1 VAGFITLAGVCA
13 IGAGGIYGATEGAE
27 VGACTGARTAPGVY
41 VVGATGLGA
50 IGLAGAILRVETG
63 AAVDVGTAKAA
74 GNGFKVVGADMDGFL
89 G

>member
-1 VAGFITLAGVCA
+1 
-13 IGAGGIYGATEGAE
+13 
-27 VGACTGARTAPGVY
+27 
-41 VVGATGLGA
+41 
-50 IGLAGAILRVETG
+50 LAGAILRVETG